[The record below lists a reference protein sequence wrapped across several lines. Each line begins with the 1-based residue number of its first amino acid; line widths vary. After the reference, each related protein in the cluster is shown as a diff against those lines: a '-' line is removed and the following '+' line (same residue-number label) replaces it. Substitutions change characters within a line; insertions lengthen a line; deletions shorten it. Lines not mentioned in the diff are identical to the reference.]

1 MIYHYV
7 LVDNLMFISELQC
20 VFNLKFRNLLELA
33 VGEINQTVKRKE
45 YLMKT
50 WLCWKIK

>member
-20 VFNLKFRNLLELA
+20 VFNLKFRNAIRACCGRNKPNSQEERILNENLALLK
-33 VGEINQTVKRKE
+33 N
-45 YLMKT
+45 
-50 WLCWKIK
+50 